1 MTLKL
6 AIFFGCLAGI
16 WLALVLAPRVSLWVR
31 ELVADVALGLLWAV
45 LVVLLLVAL

>member
-31 ELVADVALGLLWAV
+31 ELVADVALALVWTLFIVAV
-45 LVVLLLVAL
+45 LIAL